1 MQHRIQPASGLEGSV
16 RLPGDKSISHR
27 YAMIASVAEG
37 VSRIENYS
45 SGADCQ
51 STLACMRAL
60 GVEIE
65 KQDRTVLIHGRGL
78 DGLRAPAETLDA
90 GNSGSTIRMLSG
102 MLAAQPFTT
111 TITGDE
117 SLSARP
123 MERIM
128 KPLTLMGAT
137 LSARDGKYPPLTIQ
151 GAKLR
156 PIQYEPPVASAQI
169 KTCVL
174 FAGVHTEGV
183 TSVVERVVTR
193 DHSEVA
199 LREFGADV
207 EKDGPVISIQGRPKL
222 EARNLTV
229 PGDLSSAA
237 FFLVA
242 ANLFPGSRIVIEGVG
257 LSPSRAQML
266 DWILQAG
273 GSIKVLD
280 VGEKAGEMVGS
291 LLVEGRPMQGGVIEG
306 AMAAGLID
314 EIPVLAVLGAVSK
327 QGLTVRDAKEL
338 RVKETDR
345 IATVAENMRRMGIE
359 ITTTDDGF
367 HIPGGQRFRAAQVDS
382 FGDHRIAMAF
392 AVAGLAADGE
402 TTIDN
407 AGAASVSFP
416 EFYTTLD
423 ELRNG

>member
-1 MQHRIQPASGLEGSV
+1 MQQTIRPAVRLSGSV
-16 RLPGDKSISHR
+16 TLPGDKSISHR
-27 YAMIASVAEG
+27 YAMLAAIAEG
-37 VSRIENYS
+37 ETRIRNYS
-45 SGADCQ
+45 AGADCQ
-51 STLACMRAL
+51 STLGAVQSL
-60 GVEIE
+60 GAAV
-65 KQDRTVLIHGRGL
+65 DRREDSIAIHGHGL
-78 DGLRAPAETLDA
+78 DGLIAPAADLDA

-102 MLAAQPFTT
+102 MLAAQPFTS
-111 TITGDE
+111 TIMGDE

-128 KPLTLMGAT
+128 KPLGLMGAT

-151 GAKLR
+151 GGKLH

-242 ANLFPGSRIVIEGVG
+242 ANLFHLTGRQWGV
-257 LSPSRAQML
+257 
-266 DWILQAG
+266 
-273 GSIKVLD
+273 
-280 VGEKAGEMVGS
+280 
-291 LLVEGRPMQGGVIEG
+291 
-306 AMAAGLID
+306 
-314 EIPVLAVLGAVSK
+314 
-327 QGLTVRDAKEL
+327 
-338 RVKETDR
+338 
-345 IATVAENMRRMGIE
+345 
-359 ITTTDDGF
+359 
-367 HIPGGQRFRAAQVDS
+367 
-382 FGDHRIAMAF
+382 
-392 AVAGLAADGE
+392 
-402 TTIDN
+402 
-407 AGAASVSFP
+407 
-416 EFYTTLD
+416 
-423 ELRNG
+423 